1 MLQMRVAAVHPWFV
15 DAYFELTGS
24 GDRCA
29 AAPMVVLEEG
39 VNVIRVI
46 VLGSARGF
54 DQRVDHNDQ

>member
-1 MLQMRVAAVHPWFV
+1 MLQMRVAAVHPRFV

-39 VNVIRVI
+39 VNVVRVI
-46 VLGSARGF
+46 VLGGARGF